1 MNVVRGTPILAGL
14 ALVVAVEVGA
24 HGWTRIRGQVE
35 AAIPTAIVL
44 SPRTGRLWMSADG
57 ALYTTP
63 AVGAAWNSITTFPL
77 TVSSVE
83 LASMGTLEVLLVT
96 TPYGLWRSTD
106 EGVTWMQVHPVLADR
121 GTRIRIHPLY
131 PNVVVGIRGQM
142 AWQSRD
148 AGALWEPIP
157 LPQGTLYDLCPFG
170 ALNDILA
177 WTSAGLFRSTDGGS
191 SWQSVASSL
200 PNEPVVDLAT
210 TGGVEPS
217 ICVVLPSGVYRSFDG
232 TTWIATSLPGTTL
245 RGIFASHAGVAAISR
260 GALLVLRADNTWE
273 TVYSGYT
280 DHITVLLPIAPGRVL
295 VGSAIRGVELY
306 QWSPYA
312 SWQAIRTGLD
322 SPPILW
328 AAQLGSAFVVG
339 GPAGL
344 FWSDTDATSLSNIA
358 LSLPRPH
365 PLTAVGMYRSGVVV
379 ATSLGIYRY
388 DHSTGRWQVLT
399 EDLPIVG
406 SLVSI
411 AASPSGDTILA
422 LSDLGE
428 LLRSI
433 DGGAAWE
440 PPALNVRVASVIASG
455 SSFLAFGA
463 DGIVQSTDAGSTW
476 QPISSYP
483 GGECYFLVS
492 HPAAPQILLAAS
504 SLPNTRG
511 GRLYRSTDGGQSWQ
525 TIGTADPLLR
535 GLTALA
541 AGASTA
547 MWYAGT
553 LEGEVFRSTD
563 GGLSWH
569 SLGTVGD
576 GLPVYA
582 LLERPTQLLAGT
594 PRGLW
599 RSSPISAGLSL
610 PATGTILRYAAGI
623 LTVDLPTE
631 AAMELCLFT
640 LSGELVGRWEHH
652 STVHLQLAL
661 PSIATGVY
669 LATLRFSGGFHSQVL
684 LVP

>member
-1 MNVVRGTPILAGL
+1 MNAAQGIFILA
-14 ALVVAVEVGA
+14 ALIVAEAGA
-24 HGWTRIRGQVE
+24 QGWTRIRGQVE
-35 AAIPTAIVL
+35 AATPTAIVL

-57 ALYTTP
+57 VLYTTP
-63 AVGAAWNSITTFPL
+63 AVGAAWNGITTFPL
-77 TVSSVE
+77 TVSSVA

-121 GTRIRIHPLY
+121 GTRLRVHPLY
-131 PNVVVGIRGQM
+131 PNVVVSIRGQM

-210 TGGVEPS
+210 TSGVEPS

-232 TTWIATSLPGTTL
+232 TTWIATSLPGTPP

-260 GALLVLRADNTWE
+260 GALLVLRANNTWE

-280 DHITVLLPIAPGRVL
+280 DHITVLLPIAPGRLL

-312 SWQAIRTGLD
+312 SWQAVRTGLD

-328 AAQLGSAFVVG
+328 SAQLDSAFVVG

-358 LSLPRPH
+358 LSLPRPL
-365 PLTAVGMYRSGVVV
+365 PLTAAGMYRSGVVV

-388 DHSTGRWQVLT
+388 DHSTGAWRVLT

-411 AASPSGDTILA
+411 AVSSSGDTILA

-428 LLRSI
+428 LIRSI
-433 DGGAAWE
+433 DGGTAWE
-440 PPALNVRVASVIASG
+440 LPALNFRVASVIASGG

-476 QPISSYP
+476 QPIGSYP

-541 AGASTA
+541 AGTSTA
-547 MWYAGT
+547 IWYAGT

-563 GGLSWH
+563 GGLSWR

-582 LLERPTQLLAGT
+582 LLERPTELLAGT

-599 RSSPISAGLSL
+599 RSSPTSAELSL
-610 PATGTILRYAAGI
+610 PGAGAILRYAAGT

-631 AAMELCLFT
+631 AAVELCLFT
-640 LSGELVGRWEHH
+640 LNGELIGCWEHH
-652 STVHLQLAL
+652 SAARLQFAF
-661 PSIATGVY
+661 PSVAAGVY

-684 LVP
+684 PVP